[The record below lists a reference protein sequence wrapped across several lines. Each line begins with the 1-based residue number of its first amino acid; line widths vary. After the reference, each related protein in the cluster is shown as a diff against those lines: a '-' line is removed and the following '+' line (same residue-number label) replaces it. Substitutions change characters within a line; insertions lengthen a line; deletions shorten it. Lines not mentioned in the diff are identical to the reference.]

1 MAPSMRNA
9 VNPNSSTVRQ
19 LIMAARD
26 REMYDVDW
34 DSKEGSWGVVNG
46 RGVFVQH
53 TNSRAAARVAARHR
67 GAWEGL

>member
-1 MAPSMRNA
+1 M
-9 VNPNSSTVRQ
+9 RQ